1 MKRLVRN
8 LTTSAETKT
17 RQNMRLSQD
26 HYREQNR
33 DPRALLAFLPVFP
46 TPLPPITAILM
57 ARPGL
62 GYSAAGHSA
71 IVVMFW
77 MRRMFPLVSSVQ
89 TQEEEKNPKCWRAA
103 SGRKGEFNPV
113 ALPLLFREDSQLK
126 AGGGCCCCCGARAA
140 FIALERR
147 SNLIG
152 RGWSP
157 PHTQPPST
165 HLFVFL
171 RRHVERNAPATGG
184 TSSSVSGQNTLL
196 LWKRNRK
203 KAAVIIII
211 IIIL

>member
-157 PHTQPPST
+157 PTPNPPPLIS
-165 HLFVFL
+165 
-171 RRHVERNAPATGG
+171 
-184 TSSSVSGQNTLL
+184 SCSSVDTWKETLL
-196 LWKRNRK
+196 QQVGPRARCPDKTRFYFGRGTEKKR
-203 KAAVIIII
+203 
-211 IIIL
+211 LL